1 MQVARGSLSVN
12 GQALSAGDAVQIVG
26 EPEIV
31 LADARDAEVLVFD
44 LPK

>member
-1 MQVARGSLSVN
+1 MQVARGSLTVN
-12 GQALSAGDAVQIVG
+12 GQVLSAGDALQVTG

-44 LPK
+44 LPQ